1 MSQKLPQRRL
11 AFHIGPA
18 SQIVAV
24 DHEKIESTSAGTFI
38 VDPTMQRVEVRNP
51 IRPNPD
57 NLSVKNCGDF
67 DMYRSIDNQRVALR
81 TIRTIDCVEPH
92 PSIPDMDLQP
102 VLELVRPTRSRLGA
116 AWRRLADTD
125 E

>member
-1 MSQKLPQRRL
+1 
-11 AFHIGPA
+11 
-18 SQIVAV
+18 
-24 DHEKIESTSAGTFI
+24 
-38 VDPTMQRVEVRNP
+38 MQRIEIRNP
-51 IRPNPD
+51 IQPDPD
-57 NLSVKNCGDF
+57 NLSVKNCGAF
-67 DMYRSIDNQRVALR
+67 DMCRGIDNQRVALR